1 MNKEKMQEFVESFK
15 KQFDP
20 NKLKAAAI
28 TAEDITKQ
36 DKLSK
41 EYENSSDKEGF
52 LKSRKGLQFVTLTCT
67 VGNMG
72 LTDTLKLIR
81 EKNGVLE
88 PCPDWNGY
96 DEY

>member
-1 MNKEKMQEFVESFK
+1 MNKEKLQEFVESFK
-15 KQFDP
+15 KQFDV

-28 TAEDITKQ
+28 TTEDIMNQ

-52 LKSRKGLQFVTLTCT
+52 LKSRKGLQFVTLTCN
-67 VGNMG
+67 VGNMQPA
-72 LTDTLKLIR
+72 DALKFIR
-81 EKNGVLE
+81 EKNGVLG

>member
-1 MNKEKMQEFVESFK
+1 MNKEKVQEFVESFR
-15 KQFDP
+15 KQFDV

-28 TAEDITKQ
+28 TTEDIMSQ

-52 LKSRKGLQFVTLTCT
+52 LKSRKGLQFVTLTCN

-72 LTDTLKLIR
+72 LTDALKLIR